1 MKTNT
6 IFLICSALAVSWLFR
21 CCFLVIRRAVWRQ
34 CQSHRWQHPIVINIQ
49 LHLASSRR
57 EDCTHSFRCTCYLPH
72 SVCSRLSQLP
82 FSVSSLTNISLP
94 DDLFWSLPHAEMAP
108 EQLESNQAKLTD
120 WPKDTSLKSSFG
132 HKHGPQIA
140 FHNSRGKNF
149 LKFKQWREKSDQERS
164 ADFPF

>member
-1 MKTNT
+1 MWNAWFHNSGAWHIDWCTLNSVKYFPNASQ
-6 IFLICSALAVSWLFR
+6 LIKISVVVNRSENKHDLFNLFSTCRKLAFPLLFSCHTASR
-21 CCFLVIRRAVWRQ
+21 VATFS
-34 CQSHRWQHPIVINIQ
+34 SHRWQHPIVINIQ

-94 DDLFWSLPHAEMAP
+94 DDLFWSLPHAEMTP

-120 WPKDTSLKSSFG
+120 
-132 HKHGPQIA
+132 
-140 FHNSRGKNF
+140 
-149 LKFKQWREKSDQERS
+149 
-164 ADFPF
+164 